1 MMVTK
6 QKEDEIRRVGYGISG
21 DIGGIG
27 KQTYFTPDGRRIRS
41 VPNTRDYVLK
51 DKDGKVIESGTRDGN
66 FDKGWLPVMP
76 TELKPHCDG
85 CGDWH
90 DTQEGVDKCIKGK
103 EEQTRK
109 WDEYAEQQKKKNT
122 DAQNGDVEE
131 LRVEVLEMR
140 GQMNEILEI
149 LKGGIVQSEDSSTKK

>member
-1 MMVTK
+1 MVTK

-27 KQTYFTPDGRRIRS
+27 KQTYFTPDGRRIRA
-41 VPNTRDYVLK
+41 VPNTKDYVLK
-51 DKDGKVIESGTRDGN
+51 DKGGKVIESGTRDGN
-66 FDKGWLPVMP
+66 FDRGWLPVMP

-90 DTQEGVDKCIKGK
+90 DTQEGVDECIEGK

-109 WDEYAEQQKKKNT
+109 WDEYAEGQKKKNT
-122 DAQNGDVEE
+122 EAQGGDVEE
-131 LRVEVLEMR
+131 LRVEVLEMK
-140 GQMNEILEI
+140 GQMNEILNI
-149 LKGGIVQSEDSSTKK
+149 LKGGTGRSENSSTKK